1 METAEFDTEL
11 SLFKYDNLEQLPP
24 EYRDFDEA
32 ERTRRIEGAL
42 DALGDDVVI
51 LGHNYQ
57 RREIVEHADFVGD
70 SYQLSKE
77 AAAADAEYV
86 VFGGVTFMAES
97 ADIITDDDQT
107 VVLPSM
113 EASCPMAGM
122 AEALQVDAA
131 WAELTAATDADV
143 VPVTYMNSYADDQT
157 VVLPSMEASCPMAG
171 MAEALQVDAAWAELT
186 AATDADV
193 VPVTY
198 MNSYADLKAFCAEHG
213 GLVCTSS
220 NAHRAFEYAL
230 DEGDKVLFLP
240 DKHLGENTAHRLG
253 LEEEIAEWDPW
264 DAASAD
270 AAAVVDNDVILW
282 DGYCQVHERFSPSHV
297 EQVRADHED
306 ARVVVHPECRR
317 EVVEAADVVGST
329 ATIRETVAEADPG
342 ETWAIGT
349 EVHLTRHLQRW
360 HPEVNVVPL
369 CGEACMDCNAMRQID
384 PNYLAWV
391 LEELAAGRER
401 NVVEV
406 APEEKELARVALDR
420 MLEV

>member
-1 METAEFDTEL
+1 MPAMETAEFDTDL
-11 SLFKYDNLEQLPP
+11 SLFKYDDLEQLPP
-24 EYRDFDEA
+24 EYRTLEED
-32 ERTRRIEGAL
+32 ERTERIEAAL
-42 DALGDDVVI
+42 ETLGDDVVI

-77 AAAADAEYV
+77 AADADAEYV
-86 VFGGVTFMAES
+86 IFGGVTFMAES
-97 ADIITDDDQT
+97 ADIITDPDQR
-107 VVLPSM
+107 VILPSM

-131 WAELTAATDADV
+131 WAELTAATDADI
-143 VPVTYMNSYADDQT
+143 
-157 VVLPSMEASCPMAG
+157 
-171 MAEALQVDAAWAELT
+171 
-186 AATDADV
+186 

-198 MNSYADLKAFCAEHG
+198 MNSYADLKAFCAEQG

-220 NAHRAFEYAL
+220 NAHDAFEYAL

-253 LEEEIAEWDPW
+253 LEDEIAEWDPW

-270 AAAVVDNDVILW
+270 AGEVVESDVILW
-282 DGYCQVHERFSPSHV
+282 DGYCQVHERFRTSHV
-297 EQVRADHED
+297 EQVRDEHD
-306 ARVVVHPECRR
+306 DVSVVVHPECRR

-329 ATIRETVAEADPG
+329 ATICETVANADPG
-342 ETWAIGT
+342 DTWAIGT
-349 EVHLTRHLQRW
+349 EIHLAQHLQRW

-369 CGEACMDCNAMRQID
+369 CGDACMDCNAMRQID
-384 PNYLAWV
+384 PNYLTWV
-391 LEELAAGRER
+391 LEELVAGREP

-420 MLEV
+420 MLEI

>member
-1 METAEFDTEL
+1 MPAMETAEFDTEL

-24 EYRDFDEA
+24 EYRGLEEE
-32 ERTRRIEGAL
+32 ERTERIEAAL
-42 DALGDDVVI
+42 ETLGDDVVI

-97 ADIITDDDQT
+97 ADIITDPEQT
-107 VVLPSM
+107 VILPSM

-143 VPVTYMNSYADDQT
+143 I
-157 VVLPSMEASCPMAG
+157 
-171 MAEALQVDAAWAELT
+171 
-186 AATDADV
+186 
-193 VPVTY
+193 PVTY
-198 MNSYADLKAFCAEHG
+198 MNSYADLKAFCAEQG

-220 NAHRAFEYAL
+220 NAHDAFEYAF
-230 DEGDKVLFLP
+230 ERGDKVLFLP

-253 LEEEIAEWDPW
+253 LEDEIAEWDPW
-264 DAASAD
+264 DPESAEATD
-270 AAAVVDNDVILW
+270 VVENDVILW
-282 DGYCQVHERFSPSHV
+282 DGYCQVHERFRESHV
-297 EQVRADHED
+297 ERVREEHDD
-306 ARVVVHPECRR
+306 VSVVVHPECRR

-329 ATIRETVAEADPG
+329 ATICETVANADSG
-342 ETWAIGT
+342 DTWAIGT
-349 EVHLTRHLQRW
+349 EIHLAEHLGRW

-369 CGEACMDCNAMRQID
+369 CGDACMDCNAMRQID
-384 PNYLAWV
+384 PNYLTWV
-391 LEELAAGRER
+391 LEELVAGRER
-401 NVVEV
+401 NVIEV
-406 APEEKELARVALDR
+406 APEEKESARTALDR
-420 MLEV
+420 MLEI

>member
-1 METAEFDTEL
+1 MPAMETAEFDTEL

-24 EYRDFDEA
+24 EYRDLDEA
-32 ERTRRIEGAL
+32 ERTRRIESAL
-42 DALGDDVVI
+42 NALGDDVVI

-77 AAAADAEYV
+77 AANADAEYV

-143 VPVTYMNSYADDQT
+143 VPVTYMNSYAD
-157 VVLPSMEASCPMAG
+157 
-171 MAEALQVDAAWAELT
+171 
-186 AATDADV
+186 
-193 VPVTY
+193 
-198 MNSYADLKAFCAEHG
+198 LKAFCAEQG

-220 NAHRAFEYAL
+220 NAHDAFEYAF
-230 DEGDKVLFLP
+230 DRGDKVLFLP

-253 LEEEIAEWDPW
+253 LEDEIAEWDPW
-264 DAASAD
+264 DAES
-270 AAAVVDNDVILW
+270 AAATDVVENDVILW
-282 DGYCQVHERFSPSHV
+282 DGYCQVHERFSESHV
-297 EQVRADHED
+297 ESVREEHDD
-306 ARVVVHPECRR
+306 VSVVVHPECRR

-329 ATIRETVAEADPG
+329 ATICETVADADPG
-342 ETWAIGT
+342 DTWAIGT
-349 EVHLTRHLQRW
+349 EIHLANHLGRW

-369 CGEACMDCNAMRQID
+369 CGDACMDCNAMRQID
-384 PNYLAWV
+384 PNYLTWV
-391 LEELAAGRER
+391 LEELVAGRER

-406 APEEKELARVALDR
+406 APEEKELAEVALDR
-420 MLEV
+420 MLEI

>member
-1 METAEFDTEL
+1 MPAMETAEFDTEL

-24 EYRDFDEA
+24 EYRDLEEA
-32 ERTRRIEGAL
+32 ERTERIETAL
-42 DALGDDVVI
+42 ETLGDDVVI

-97 ADIITDDDQT
+97 ADIITDPDQT

-131 WAELTAATDADV
+131 WAELTAATD
-143 VPVTYMNSYADDQT
+143 DDI
-157 VVLPSMEASCPMAG
+157 
-171 MAEALQVDAAWAELT
+171 
-186 AATDADV
+186 

-198 MNSYADLKAFCAEHG
+198 MNSYADLKAFCAEQG

-220 NAHRAFEYAL
+220 NAADAFEYAF
-230 DEGDKVLFLP
+230 DRGDKVLFLP

-253 LEEEIAEWDPW
+253 LEDEIAEWDPW

-270 AAAVVDNDVILW
+270 AGEVVENDVILW
-282 DGYCQVHERFSPSHV
+282 DGYCQVHERFRESHV
-297 EQVRADHED
+297 ERVREEHDD

-329 ATIRETVAEADPG
+329 ATICETVADADPG

-349 EVHLTRHLQRW
+349 EIHLANHLGRW

-369 CGEACMDCNAMRQID
+369 CGDACMDCNAMRQID
-384 PNYLAWV
+384 PNYLTWV
-391 LEELAAGRER
+391 LEELVAGRER
-401 NVVEV
+401 NVIEV
-406 APEEKELARVALDR
+406 APEEKAAARTALDR
-420 MLEV
+420 MLEI